1 MSLLLASLRKNQ
13 LTSIFSLT
21 LAFSLP
27 ASLSFGQ
34 QSGEFHPLVV
44 TSSTGQIDLES
55 QKLLVEN
62 FSEVIRSSSLR
73 SLGREFYGTSSKD
86 GFAGE
91 GSKGPIGLLRKALI
105 SMDKDMA
112 ERVSKIHS
120 KLQPPTSEAATNRM
134 ELFWSKRNIGS
145 SALGTNGD
153 SLGVLLKILGPSVRK
168 GTQTTNP
175 FALQLGEK
183 AVNLQIGTMAQ
194 VPGGRG
200 SLIAE
205 SREAYGEL
213 KQMND
218 KAWIPL
224 HVESLISIDASK
236 TITTKIAVSMIPVGF
251 KFEKEKVG
259 DFSIEATTYKPE
271 MDNRSVIRIIFHR
284 TYTANNS
291 TRPPMLIKVD
301 FGPLKADST
310 DADVCVGDACLR
322 KVDGVPTIHAV
333 MDAGWLMN
341 FFSKALSLNRFQIL
355 ISSLGINIED
365 LSVDAKTSELPML
378 LKTYTFGWKV
388 VDMKR
393 NTRPLNPLEAI
404 QKTLVG
410 DQVSAGL
417 SDRLQ
422 TEGANAEKSVNQSLQ
437 TIVDLFR

>member
-153 SLGVLLKILGPSVRK
+153 SLGVLL
-168 GTQTTNP
+168 
-175 FALQLGEK
+175 
-183 AVNLQIGTMAQ
+183 
-194 VPGGRG
+194 
-200 SLIAE
+200 
-205 SREAYGEL
+205 
-213 KQMND
+213 
-218 KAWIPL
+218 
-224 HVESLISIDASK
+224 
-236 TITTKIAVSMIPVGF
+236 
-251 KFEKEKVG
+251 
-259 DFSIEATTYKPE
+259 
-271 MDNRSVIRIIFHR
+271 
-284 TYTANNS
+284 
-291 TRPPMLIKVD
+291 
-301 FGPLKADST
+301 
-310 DADVCVGDACLR
+310 
-322 KVDGVPTIHAV
+322 
-333 MDAGWLMN
+333 
-341 FFSKALSLNRFQIL
+341 
-355 ISSLGINIED
+355 
-365 LSVDAKTSELPML
+365 
-378 LKTYTFGWKV
+378 
-388 VDMKR
+388 
-393 NTRPLNPLEAI
+393 
-404 QKTLVG
+404 
-410 DQVSAGL
+410 
-417 SDRLQ
+417 
-422 TEGANAEKSVNQSLQ
+422 
-437 TIVDLFR
+437 